1 VELVILNLA
10 APSDAPD
17 PVAGRRRVRSM
28 WVSIVTHAGLLGLLI
43 AVPVLS
49 QEPLPEPAPLTV
61 RAFLVEPT
69 LAPAPPPPPPP
80 AARALQTTPRA
91 LPTPPPSNVLQAP
104 IEVPTEVK
112 PQEGIDLGVDGG
124 VPGGVEGGVA
134 GGVIGGVVGGLGDSP
149 APSTPRVVRV
159 GGEVKE
165 PTKLRN
171 VNPAYPD
178 VAVAGHVEG
187 TVVLEATIAPNGKV
201 AEVRVVRS
209 LPLLE
214 KAAVDAVKQWV
225 YSPTLIDG
233 VPVTAIMTVTVRF
246 QLS

>member
-1 VELVILNLA
+1 
-10 APSDAPD
+10 
-17 PVAGRRRVRSM
+17 M
-28 WVSIVTHAGLLGLLI
+28 WVSIVAHAGLLGLLI

-61 RAFLVEPT
+61 RAFLVEPAQ
-69 LAPAPPPPPPP
+69 APAPPPPPPP
-80 AARALQTTPRA
+80 SAAARTAPRTPA
-91 LPTPPPSNVLQAP
+91 PTPSTVLQAP
-104 IEVPTEVK
+104 VVVPMEVK
-112 PQEGIDLGVDGG
+112 PEEGIDLGVEGG
-124 VPGGVEGGVA
+124 VPGGVEGGVP
-134 GGVIGGVVGGLGDSP
+134 GGVVGGVVGGLGDAS
-149 APSTPRVVRV
+149 APSIPRVVRV

-178 VAVAGHVEG
+178 VAVAGHIEG

-201 AEVRVVRS
+201 AAVRVVRS

>member
-1 VELVILNLA
+1 
-10 APSDAPD
+10 
-17 PVAGRRRVRSM
+17 
-28 WVSIVTHAGLLGLLI
+28 
-43 AVPVLS
+43 
-49 QEPLPEPAPLTV
+49 
-61 RAFLVEPT
+61 
-69 LAPAPPPPPPP
+69 
-80 AARALQTTPRA
+80 
-91 LPTPPPSNVLQAP
+91 
-104 IEVPTEVK
+104 
-112 PQEGIDLGVDGG
+112 
-124 VPGGVEGGVA
+124 
-134 GGVIGGVVGGLGDSP
+134 
-149 APSTPRVVRV
+149 VVRV

-178 VAVAGHVEG
+178 VAVAGRIEG

-214 KAAVDAVKQWV
+214 KAAIDAVKQWV